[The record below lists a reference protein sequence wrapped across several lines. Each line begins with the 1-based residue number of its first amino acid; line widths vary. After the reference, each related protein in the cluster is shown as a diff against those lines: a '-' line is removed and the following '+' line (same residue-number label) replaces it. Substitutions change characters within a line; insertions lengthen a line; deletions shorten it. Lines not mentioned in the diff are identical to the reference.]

1 MKTDKCKGQL
11 TAGQFNLY
19 KTWSGN
25 LFGLRREEQDHE
37 ARGEI
42 ALGNRTERCLYKQEE
57 GCFTSEMDDT
67 RIKNLSG

>member
-37 ARGEI
+37 AHGEI
-42 ALGNRTERCLYKQEE
+42 VLGNRTERRGVFISRKKVASLLRWMTPE
-57 GCFTSEMDDT
+57 
-67 RIKNLSG
+67 